1 MRGRDAENTKT
12 HVSVR
17 LDVETVDYIDQLGQQ
32 MGFVKGGSVNRSETL
47 RTVIKTHNGIL
58 FGNFFGVVSNDKLAA
73 EWGEVGHLLAAS
85 VESDR
90 GVPASIDRARLVDVV
105 QPVPLLLSAAELE
118 LERGLDNGE

>member
-58 FGNFFGVVSNDKLAA
+58 FGNFFGVVDNDKLAR
-73 EWGEVGHLLAAS
+73 EWGDVGHLLASSA
-85 VESDR
+85 ESDR
-90 GVPASIDRARLVDVV
+90 GVPTGVDEACLADVLE
-105 QPVPLLLSAAELE
+105 QIPVLMAAAEAE
-118 LERGLDNGE
+118 LGGDDG